1 MKKQG
6 VESLEKA
13 INLAIPRDSVMSRLY
28 IGMTDCYKMA
38 QMYQKQIESIQER
51 YKKYDRENHKLLYEI
66 AYIYFYN
73 LKDKKNTNGIWKH
86 S

>member
-1 MKKQG
+1 
-6 VESLEKA
+6 
-13 INLAIPRDSVMSRLY
+13 MSRLY

-66 AYIYFYN
+66 VYIYFYN